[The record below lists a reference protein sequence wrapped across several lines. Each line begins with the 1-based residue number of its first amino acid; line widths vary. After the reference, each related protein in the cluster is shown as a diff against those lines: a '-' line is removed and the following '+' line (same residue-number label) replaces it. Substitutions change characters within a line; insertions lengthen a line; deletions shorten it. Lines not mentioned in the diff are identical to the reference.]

1 MRPDD
6 WHLTE
11 DVDDFLARAG
21 DFLRSRPALHNTP
34 LTVIE
39 KLRTNGTAAH
49 DAQAPVFGRLERG
62 GEVCATFYRLPS
74 RGLTVT
80 PLTPEDADTLAAHL
94 AALGHSLPYVSADHS
109 TATAFAEAWQQH
121 TGATPTLSKRIR
133 LYRLG
138 TLTPPESLP
147 EGRGRVVG
155 EQDLEQLVCWCG
167 EFVDTVGE
175 TPAVD
180 AGSWAGSR
188 FADRHFTF
196 WETPDGIPVSM
207 AAVTSMVA
215 GMVRVDPVYT
225 PAHLR
230 GRGYAGAV
238 TVEVSRAAL
247 AAGATDVVLYADT
260 ANPTSNALY
269 QRIGYVPVTEWAAYD
284 FPCAAPKVG
293 GLTSVGGASTRPHP
307 PTTARRSRRPA

>member
-11 DVDDFLARAG
+11 DVDAFLARAG
-21 DFLRSRPALHNTP
+21 DFLRSRPALHTMP
-34 LTVIE
+34 LTVTE
-39 KLRTNGTAAH
+39 KLRTSGADA
-49 DAQAPVFGRLERG
+49 DGAQAPVFGRLERVG
-62 GEVCATFYRLPS
+62 KVHATFYRLPS
-74 RGLTVT
+74 RGLSLT
-80 PLTPEDADTLAAHL
+80 PLTPDDADTLAAHL
-94 AALGHSLPYVSADHS
+94 AALGHSLPYVGAVHS
-109 TATAFAEAWQQH
+109 TATAFAEAWQRH
-121 TGATPTLSKRIR
+121 TGAAPTLGKRIR

-138 TLTPPESLP
+138 TLTPPEPLP

-155 EQDLEQLVCWCG
+155 EQDHEQRVCWCG

-175 TPAVD
+175 VPAVD

-196 WETPDGIPVSM
+196 WETPDGTPVSM
-207 AAVTSMVA
+207 AAVTSMIA

-247 AAGATDVVLYADT
+247 AAGATDVVLFADP

-269 QRIGYVPVTEWAAYD
+269 QRVGYVPVTDWAVYD
-284 FPCAAPKVG
+284 FSGAAPEV
-293 GLTSVGGASTRPHP
+293 S
-307 PTTARRSRRPA
+307 